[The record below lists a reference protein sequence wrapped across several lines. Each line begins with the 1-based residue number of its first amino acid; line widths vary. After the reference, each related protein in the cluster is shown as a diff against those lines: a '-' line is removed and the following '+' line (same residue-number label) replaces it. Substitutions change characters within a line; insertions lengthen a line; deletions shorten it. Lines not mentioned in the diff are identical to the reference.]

1 MVSFVYSYT
10 TIGIDANLVK
20 VEVDSSRGLP
30 GTVIVGLPD
39 SAVKESKER
48 VKSAIV
54 NSGYPFPIKKIIVNL
69 APADVKKEGT
79 LYDLPI
85 ALGILAS
92 SGLVNSENLKDYL
105 IAGELGLNGEL
116 HPVKGILSAAV
127 LVKEIGLKGLILP
140 YQNTEEA
147 LLIEGISIYPV
158 RTLFEAVSFINGDLE
173 ITSPER
179 SSVSFDFNYSVDLS
193 EVVGQYQ
200 ARRALEIAAAG
211 RHNLLMVG
219 PPGSGK
225 TMLARRIPTILP
237 PMTED
242 EIIESSRI
250 YSVAGLIDEV
260 PVLNR
265 PFRAPHT
272 SASDVS
278 IIGGGKNIRPGE
290 VSLAHNGVLFMDE
303 LPEFKRSVLEAL
315 RQPLED
321 KVVTVSRASGSA
333 TFPADFLFVGAL
345 NPCPCGYYGFS
356 DEKHYCTCSPNQIKR
371 YRAKISGPI
380 LDRIDLYVSVPQV
393 KTEDLKSKTKGE
405 SSESVRERVIKAWEV
420 QRRRFQGSSIT
431 FNGQMGRREVK
442 KFCSLTSEA
451 EGILLRAV
459 KALGLS
465 ARSFDRVLKVSRTI
479 ADLEGKEE
487 IETHHVAEA
496 LSFRGFS

>member
-1 MVSFVYSYT
+1 MVSFVFSYAT
-10 TIGIDANLVK
+10 VGIDAVRIK

-39 SAVKESKER
+39 SAVKESRER

-54 NSGYPFPIKKIIVNL
+54 NSGYPFPTKKIVVNL
-69 APADVKKEGT
+69 APADIKKEGT

-85 ALGILAS
+85 ALGILSS
-92 SGLVNSENLKDYL
+92 SGIVNGDNLKNYL

-116 HPVKGILSAAV
+116 HPVRGILSAAI
-127 LVKEIGLKGLILP
+127 LTKEEGFKGLILP
-140 YQNTEEA
+140 HQNVEEA

-158 RTLFEAVSFINGDLE
+158 KNLFEAVSFINGDLE
-173 ITSPER
+173 ITPPER
-179 SSVSFDFNYSVDLS
+179 REIQGNLSYDVDLS
-193 EVVGQYQ
+193 DVVGQYE

-211 RHNLLMVG
+211 KHNLLMVG

-237 PMTED
+237 PMTEG

-250 YSVAGLIDEV
+250 YSVAGLIEEV
-260 PVLNR
+260 PVLHR

-278 IIGGGKNIRPGE
+278 IIGGGRSIKPGE

-321 KVVTVSRASGSA
+321 RIVTVSRASGSA

-356 DEKHYCTCSPNQIKR
+356 DGRHYCNCSPSQIKR
-371 YRAKISGPI
+371 YRSKISGPI
-380 LDRIDLYVSVPQV
+380 IDRIDLHVSVPAV
-393 KTEDLKSKTKGE
+393 KTEDLKTKKRGE
-405 SSESVRERVIKAWEV
+405 PSEKVRERVIRAWEV
-420 QRRRFQGSSIT
+420 QKRRFKELPIN
-431 FNGQMGRREVK
+431 FNGQMGRREVRQ
-442 KFCSLTSEA
+442 FCKLTKEA
-451 EGILLRAV
+451 EEILIKAV
-459 KALGLS
+459 RALGLS
-465 ARSFDRVLKVSRTI
+465 ARSYDRILKVSRTI
-479 ADLEGKEE
+479 ADLDQKGE
-487 IETHHVAEA
+487 IEPQHIAEA
-496 LSFRGFS
+496 VSFRSSH

>member
-1 MVSFVYSYT
+1 MVSFVFSYAT
-10 TIGIDANLVK
+10 VGIDAVRIK

-39 SAVKESKER
+39 SAVKESRER

-54 NSGYPFPIKKIIVNL
+54 NSGYPFPTKKIVVNL
-69 APADVKKEGT
+69 APADIKKEGT

-85 ALGILAS
+85 ALGILSS
-92 SGLVNSENLKDYL
+92 SGIVNGDNLKNYL

-116 HPVKGILSAAV
+116 HPVRGILSAAI
-127 LVKEIGLKGLILP
+127 LTKEEGFKGLILP
-140 YQNTEEA
+140 HQNVEEA

-158 RTLFEAVSFINGDLE
+158 KNLFEAVSFINGDLKITPPKRRE
-173 ITSPER
+173 IQGNPSY
-179 SSVSFDFNYSVDLS
+179 DVDLS
-193 EVVGQYQ
+193 DVVGQYE

-211 RHNLLMVG
+211 KHNLLMVG

-237 PMTED
+237 PMTEG

-250 YSVAGLIDEV
+250 YSVAGLIEEV
-260 PVLNR
+260 PVLHR

-278 IIGGGKNIRPGE
+278 IIGGGRNIKPGE

-321 KVVTVSRASGSA
+321 RIVTVSRASGSA

-356 DEKHYCTCSPNQIKR
+356 DGKHYCNCSPSQIKR
-371 YRAKISGPI
+371 YRSKISGPI
-380 LDRIDLYVSVPQV
+380 TDRIDLHVSVPAV
-393 KTEDLKSKTKGE
+393 KTEDLKTKKRGE
-405 SSESVRERVIKAWEV
+405 PSERVRERVIRAWEV
-420 QRRRFQGSSIT
+420 QKRRFKELPIN
-431 FNGQMGRREVK
+431 FNGQMGRREVRQ
-442 KFCSLTSEA
+442 FCKLTKAA
-451 EGILLRAV
+451 EEILIKAV
-459 KALGLS
+459 RALGLS
-465 ARSFDRVLKVSRTI
+465 ARSYDRILKVSRTI
-479 ADLEGKEE
+479 ADLDQKGE
-487 IETHHVAEA
+487 IEPQHIAEA
-496 LSFRGFS
+496 VSFRSSH